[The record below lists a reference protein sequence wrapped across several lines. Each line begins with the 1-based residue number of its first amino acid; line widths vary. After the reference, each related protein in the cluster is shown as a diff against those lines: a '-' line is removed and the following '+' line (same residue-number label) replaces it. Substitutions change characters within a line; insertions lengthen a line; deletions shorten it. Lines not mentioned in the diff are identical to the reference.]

1 MKQSRFLYFVLLV
14 LLFFSASGCLSV
26 ANSPVPRFYTL
37 HSAENP
43 ENKVSKF
50 NIDLGLIIGV
60 GPVEIPAYQNRPQ
73 IVTRDK
79 DGMLTFAQFERWGEA
94 LDSGLER
101 LILENLAAM
110 LPQAEFQI
118 FPCNFDIP
126 LDYQVIINVMQLE
139 SQLDTEIFLSVQW
152 TIIDSKTKEM
162 LLTKRSQIRQ
172 AINPHTYF
180 GLAQTLSKS
189 CSLLSTEIAEKLSE
203 LSVKSKAKH
212 LVAQ

>member
-1 MKQSRFLYFVLLV
+1 MKPIRFLYLVLLV
-14 LLFFSASGCLSV
+14 LLSSFASGCLSV
-26 ANSPVPRFYTL
+26 ASSPVPRFYTL
-37 HSAENP
+37 RSTDNLAN
-43 ENKVSKF
+43 NASKF
-50 NIDLGLIIGV
+50 NIDPGLIIGV
-60 GPVEIPAYQNRPQ
+60 GPVEIPVYQNRPQ
-73 IVTRDK
+73 IVTRNK

-126 LDYQVIINVMQLE
+126 LDYQVIISVIRLE
-139 SQLDTEIFLSVQW
+139 SQLDAEMFLSVQW
-152 TIIDSKTKEM
+152 TLVDSKTKEM

-172 AINPHTYF
+172 AINPHTYS
-180 GLAQTLSKS
+180 GLAQTLSKV
-189 CSLLSTEIAEKLSE
+189 CSLLSIEIAEKLSE

-212 LVAQ
+212 LMAQ